1 MPMKDDHQPL
11 PAGKKDDVDIFSM
24 LTTAQKNFM
33 TSSSPNP
40 QPAQQ
45 QKSQHQ
51 QHPVYTAAP
60 QVVQPPMQNHVHPV
74 IIQKNNAVNV
84 PAPNDITVPTVAN
97 FFAAAQKPM
106 KANPPNNRQ
115 APQHNP
121 NQGVPGNACPTVEEI
136 EMLYSVMKQP
146 SVSPKPIVA
155 TPQVPAAVN
164 SKPLLSKL
172 RIQCLLPIP
181 TYSAY
186 F

>member
-1 MPMKDDHQPL
+1 MKDDHQPL

-45 QKSQHQ
+45 QKSQQQ

-60 QVVQPPMQNHVHPV
+60 QVVQPPMQNHVHHPV